1 MKRQTE
7 ERNGLIERLKRGIS
21 ELAYI
26 EFFDAILPS
35 SQVTADDVT
44 KIIQGNYQIAK
55 ERRQELVEN
64 YTVEMGRI
72 IKPLS
77 EGPVWKFYSE
87 RK

>member
-1 MKRQTE
+1 
-7 ERNGLIERLKRGIS
+7 
-21 ELAYI
+21 
-26 EFFDAILPS
+26 
-35 SQVTADDVT
+35 VTADDVT